1 MRLKSEDDG
10 LKQLR
15 WGQKLPLGVGVGLGL
30 LGAN

>member
-10 LKQLR
+10 LEQLR
-15 WGQKLPLGVGVGLGL
+15 WGQKPPLGAGVGLGP